1 MQKHVYYADAAL
13 SGRRLAECRDP
24 RPLRPVMNSEPCQHH
39 GLTSAEAARRLQG
52 GYNELPSAKPRRLLA
67 IAWDVV
73 REPMFLLLIG
83 ASVIYLFLGDMREA
97 LVLFASVFVVMA
109 ITFHQ
114 ERKTERAVEALRELA
129 SPRAQVLRDAEWQSI
144 AAREVV
150 VGDLVRVREGD
161 RVPADAILLSAENLV
176 ADESLL
182 TGESVPVR
190 KRAGHGST
198 PWARPGGDDL
208 PFTYSGTLLTAGQGL
223 ARVAATGVQTEIG
236 KIGKALQT
244 VVSEPSP
251 IQRET
256 RHAVLIFAAI
266 GMALCVLVTVVY
278 ALTRGDWLNG
288 LLAGITLAMANLP
301 EEFPVVLT
309 VFLALG
315 AWRISQKGVLTRR
328 APAIETLGA
337 TTVLCVDKT
346 GTLTQNRMAVRRLW
360 VPGNDV
366 DLQVSPTGLPST
378 LLEFAVLASE
388 REPFDP
394 MERAYQQLFRERFP
408 AAAAKL
414 GALELLH
421 SYPLSP
427 EQLSVAYVWKTVDG
441 DAHLVAAKGAPEAIA
456 HLCVLD
462 AGERAAIQSQVAAMA
477 ADGLR
482 VLAVATGTLPLARD
496 SRSWPSSQR
505 ELKLHFLGLTGLA
518 DPVRPA
524 VPAALRECYQAGIRV
539 VMITGD
545 YAGTAQAI
553 ARQIGIAHPEN
564 VVTGLQLDTMSD
576 RQLRDSIATTNIFAR
591 VVPEQKLRL
600 VQALKANREI
610 VAMTG
615 DGVNDAPA
623 LKAAHIGVAMGR
635 RGSDVAREAASLVL
649 LDDDFTSM
657 VAAIRL
663 GRRIFDNI
671 QKAMCYIVAVH
682 VPTAGMALL
691 PLLFGWPLLFYPVHV
706 VFLEFVIDPACSIAF
721 EAEPA
726 ERNVMHRPPRPA
738 SSRLFDGWMV
748 AAAILQGVAILVAVA
763 LLYAMVLADGI
774 PEREARAMAFAAV
787 VIGNI
792 GLIIAN
798 RSRHATLTESLRR
811 PNPALWWIIGG
822 ALVGLALA
830 LYLPPLRDIFRLAP
844 LNAVQLLA
852 SAAVASAS
860 FAALALCQA
869 VHRHVGSRRRAHES
883 GYLG

>member
-1 MQKHVYYADAAL
+1 MSRNPSPHQ
-13 SGRRLAECRDP
+13 
-24 RPLRPVMNSEPCQHH
+24 
-39 GLTSAEAARRLQG
+39 GLTSAEAARRLRG
-52 GYNELPSAKPRRLLA
+52 GYNELPSAKPRGLLS
-67 IAWDVV
+67 IAWEVV

-83 ASVIYLFLGDMREA
+83 ASVIYLLLGDMREA
-97 LVLFASVFVVMA
+97 LVLFASVFVVMG

-114 ERKTERAVEALRELA
+114 ERKTERAIEALRELA
-129 SPRAQVLRDAEWQSI
+129 SPRAHVLRDAEWQSI

-150 VGDLVRVREGD
+150 VGDLVRIREGD
-161 RVPADAILLSAENLV
+161 RVPADAILLSADNLV

-190 KRAGHGST
+190 KRASEA
-198 PWARPGGDDL
+198 PRAWARPGGDDL
-208 PFTYSGTLLTAGQGL
+208 PFAYSGTLLTAGQGL
-223 ARVAATGVQTEIG
+223 ARVAATGIQTEIG

-244 VVSEPSP
+244 VVPEPSS

-256 RHAVLIFAAI
+256 RHAVLIFAAAGI
-266 GMALCVLVTVVY
+266 ALCILVTVIY

-288 LLAGITLAMANLP
+288 LLAGVTLAMANLP

-360 VPGNDV
+360 IPGTTV
-366 DLQVSPTGLPST
+366 DLQDSAADPPAS

-394 MERAYQQLFRERFP
+394 MEKAYHRLLSDRFP
-408 AAAAKL
+408 TAVAKL
-414 GALELLH
+414 GTWEPVH

-427 EQLSVAYVWKTVDG
+427 EQLSVAYVWRIEESATQ
-441 DAHLVAAKGAPEAIA
+441 LVAAKGAPEAIMR
-456 HLCVLD
+456 LCALD
-462 AGERAAIQSQVAAMA
+462 AGERAAIESQVAAMA

-482 VLAVATGTLPLARD
+482 VLAIAKGTLPRACD
-496 SRSWPSSQR
+496 SGSWPGSQR
-505 ELKLHFLGLTGLA
+505 ELKLQFLGLTALA

-524 VPAALRECYQAGIRV
+524 VPAALRECHQAGIRV

-545 YAGTAQAI
+545 YAGTAQSI
-553 ARQIGIAHPEN
+553 ARQIGVANPQN
-564 VVTGLQLDTMSD
+564 VVTGQELDTMSD
-576 RQLRDSIATTNIFAR
+576 RRLRDCAAATNIFAR
-591 VVPEQKLRL
+591 VAPEQKLRL
-600 VQALKANREI
+600 VQAFKANREI

-623 LKAAHIGVAMGR
+623 LKAAHIGVAMGQ

-671 QKAMCYIVAVH
+671 QKAMLYIVAVH

-691 PLLFGWPLLFYPVHV
+691 PLLFGWPLVFYPVHI

-738 SSRLFDGWMV
+738 SSRLFDRWMV
-748 AAAILQGVAILVAVA
+748 AVAMVEGVTILAAVA
-763 LLYAMVLADGI
+763 LLYAVVLAAGI
-774 PEREARAMAFAAV
+774 AEREARAMAFAAV

-792 GLIIAN
+792 GLILAN
-798 RSRHATLTESLRR
+798 RSRHATLAETLQR
-811 PNPALWWIIGG
+811 PNPALWWVIAG
-822 ALVGLALA
+822 ALLGLGLALYVPA
-830 LYLPPLRDIFRLAP
+830 MREIFRLAP
-844 LNAVQLLA
+844 LSALQLLA

-860 FAALALCQA
+860 FPVLALCHA
-869 VHRHVGSRRRAHES
+869 IHRHVRGRDKAHPPRQVN
-883 GYLG
+883 